1 VAAANGRGEPRLLTG
16 WGLTAPTRATVQR
29 PRGVEEVAELLSRP
43 SPRGAIARGLGRA
56 YGDAAQNAGGTV
68 IDMGGLSAVRDL
80 DVERGLV
87 TVEAGV
93 SLDALIALTLPLGWF
108 PDVVPGTRHVTVG
121 GAIAS
126 DIHGKNHHR
135 DGAFGDHVVS
145 LELLTPSRERL
156 TVAPDREADVFAATT
171 GGMGLTG
178 VVVGATLRLSRVQTS
193 WIRQDTE
200 RASDLDDA
208 LARMSQRDDEYRYS
222 VAWID
227 CVAGGSRLGR
237 SVLMRGDHATLDEL
251 PARAR
256 ANPLAARHHTWLA
269 APPWV
274 PDGLLR
280 RSTVS
285 VFNELY
291 FRWAPRVE
299 RGRLEPLQSF
309 FFPLDVIEGWNRM
322 YGRHGFLQYQM
333 VVPFGAEEALR
344 ATVERLSGARCASFL
359 AVLKRFGRERGLI
372 SFPMPGWTL
381 ALDVPASAAG
391 LGPLLD
397 DLDELVAEAGGRVYL
412 SKDSRL
418 RPELVRQMYPR
429 LGEWNGIRARL
440 DPEGRMRSDLARR
453 LGLTEAPRAAGA
465 ARA

>member
-1 VAAANGRGEPRLLTG
+1 
-16 WGLTAPTRATVQR
+16 
-29 PRGVEEVAELLSRP
+29 
-43 SPRGAIARGLGRA
+43 
-56 YGDAAQNAGGTV
+56 
-68 IDMGGLSAVRDL
+68 
-80 DVERGLV
+80 
-87 TVEAGV
+87 
-93 SLDALIALTLPLGWF
+93 
-108 PDVVPGTRHVTVG
+108 
-121 GAIAS
+121 
-126 DIHGKNHHR
+126 
-135 DGAFGDHVVS
+135 
-145 LELLTPSRERL
+145 
-156 TVAPDREADVFAATT
+156 
-171 GGMGLTG
+171 
-178 VVVGATLRLSRVQTS
+178 VQTS

-418 RPELVRQMYPR
+418 RPDALAAMYPK
-429 LGEWNGIRARL
+429 LGEWSSIRDRL
-440 DPEGRMRSDLARR
+440 DPAGSMRSDLARR
-453 LGLTEAPRAAGA
+453 LGLLAGVRARTGA
-465 ARA
+465 TA